1 VVGTDL
7 RILGLAAIL
16 AFVAG
21 CSGDRVYKPQDGDI
35 VFQTSRSPQSLAIQ
49 RATKSPYSHMGIV
62 FLEGG
67 TPYVLEAVQ
76 PVISTPLAQW
86 IQRGQDGHYV
96 AKRLRDA
103 SQLTPDR
110 LENMQSIGEGFLGKD
125 YDWTFQWSDD
135 RIYCS
140 ELVWKIYAEG
150 AGIQLGE
157 LETLADFNLSDPM
170 IQAAVQERFGDY
182 VPLDENVVSPAAIFR
197 ADNLETV
204 GSN

>member
-1 VVGTDL
+1 MDTG
-7 RILGLAAIL
+7 ILGLAAIL

-21 CSGDRVYKPQDGDI
+21 CSSDRVYKPQDGDI

-49 RATKSPYSHMGIV
+49 LATKSPYSHMGIV

-67 TPYVLEAVQ
+67 TPTVLEAVQ
-76 PVISTPLAQW
+76 PVTTTPLAQW

-140 ELVWKIYAEG
+140 ELVWKIYADG
-150 AGIQLGE
+150 AGIRLGE
-157 LETLADFNLSDPM
+157 LETLADFDLSDPM
-170 IQAAVQERFGDY
+170 IQAAVEERFGDH